1 MSCLMDNMNSK
12 DMAKDCESAL
22 MQIQYFISRDFKLD
36 PQLFGACKDDAVKLC
51 HAKNTW
57 DDDPTRMDPE
67 RGPLVLP
74 CLYRYVYST
83 DSSFKVRISCS
94 LK

>member
-1 MSCLMDNMNSK
+1 MSCLMDNINAHEMVT
-12 DMAKDCESAL
+12 DCKSAV

-36 PQLFGACKDDAVKLC
+36 PQLFAACKDDAVKVC

-57 DDDPTRMDPE
+57 NDDPNSMDPE

-74 CLYRYVYST
+74 CLYRYVYNT
-83 DSSFKVRISCS
+83 HSSIKVS
-94 LK
+94 LN